1 MSKTP
6 GSAHLNLSLGG
17 LFIAG
22 GAMGYLRK
30 GSGAS
35 LFGGLA
41 AGSLLIGSG
50 MMISGE
56 SQYKGHMLATAT
68 TGVAAA
74 GMGYRFFLTGK
85 FMPAGLVACL
95 SAVCCAYNMKKGMDW
110 APRTGD

>member
-22 GAMGYLRK
+22 GAMGYFRK
-30 GSGAS
+30 GSVPS
-35 LFGGLA
+35 FVGGLA

-56 SQYKGHMLATAT
+56 SQYQGHMLATAT
-68 TGVAAA
+68 TGAAAA

-95 SAVCCAYNMKKGMDW
+95 SVVCCAYNVKKGMDW
-110 APRTGD
+110 APSKGD